1 MVLAQRVDD
10 ALRSQVCTLFIR
22 RHVHDDHV
30 LWTGFTS
37 SGATT
42 LGADGVCQAWEWAV
56 NGYSTSGG
64 GQVRS
69 PHAAQSVPLCTAG
82 RQAIL
87 LGVGAWALCAD
98 LLDVPTIEG
107 AVWAV
112 GTASGGVLIVPSDD
126 GEPIQLSPTQPSSGP
141 VLQVRHCIHSW

>member
-1 MVLAQRVDD
+1 MC
-10 ALRSQVCTLFIR
+10 SHVCTLFIR

-64 GQVRS
+64 GHMQPS
-69 PHAAQSVPLCTAG
+69 HAMQKVPLCIAG
-82 RQAIL
+82 RQAISF
-87 LGVGAWALCAD
+87 GAGMWALCAE
-98 LLDVPTIEG
+98 LLDVPAIEG
-107 AVWAV
+107 SVWAF
-112 GTASGGVLIVPSDD
+112 GTASGDVLIVPSDD
-126 GEPIQLSPTQPSSGP
+126 GEPIPLSPAKPSPGP
-141 VLQVRHCIHSW
+141 VLQVRHCIHSWQN